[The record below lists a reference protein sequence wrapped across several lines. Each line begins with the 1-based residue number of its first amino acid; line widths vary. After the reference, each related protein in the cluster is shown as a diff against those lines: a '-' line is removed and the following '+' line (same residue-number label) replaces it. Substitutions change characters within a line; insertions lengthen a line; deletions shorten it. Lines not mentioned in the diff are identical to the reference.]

1 MKWKW
6 LGLKFVLGS
15 LTLKKEEE
23 REKIM
28 MDETEIETRKIKENE
43 KKRETEKIRKFQGE
57 KTRLFPHYVTK
68 GVVAERE
75 REREREREMERVKC
89 RSGKRTRLR
98 MGAYTSEGF
107 LLLLY

>member
-15 LTLKKEEE
+15 LRLNPKKRGKSE
-23 REKIM
+23 REKM
-28 MDETEIETRKIKENE
+28 MNETEIETRKIKENE

-57 KTRLFPHYVTK
+57 KTRFFPHYVAK

-75 REREREREMERVKC
+75 RERERDCGM
-89 RSGKRTRLR
+89 
-98 MGAYTSEGF
+98 
-107 LLLLY
+107 